1 MHILYIMDIIHD
13 NGYIMDM
20 QWTCISYSSV
30 SSLSKTGSGL
40 HVGNPPGG
48 PRWLCG
54 GSLEWNAVEAIAS
67 GRGAL
72 SHDRRHPLQTLRQ
85 NYAIAAA
92 TPWDFHGDLMEF
104 LMGLLGYM
112 MGYPPVMTNRLLL
125 KMAIYSEFSHYKR
138 WVSMAAA
145 MWNYQRPGCLMI
157 TENEPG
163 VEYCCEPTLYINW
176 GYTVVLCSFW
186 SKKSGPFSAD
196 GLFDSYLMRIGKN
209 WMMGTFT
216 GRRKALYLMVKKQWV
231 SCRFSRPIHWLSGWV
246 VYHPINH
253 SP

>member
-48 PRWLCG
+48 PRWMCG

-138 WVSMAAA
+138 WNFHCYV
-145 MWNYQRPGCLMI
+145 NIYQRVTCFHTTASRLRCSSLFEHNVSDVPFNPHFWGRNLASDVTPLQCIPLVFSIWMI
-157 TENEPG
+157 SQYNS
-163 VEYCCEPTLYINW
+163 YIDTWWQMQIVIQSIAIFNQ
-176 GYTVVLCSFW
+176 GAA
-186 SKKSGPFSAD
+186 PH
-196 GLFDSYLMRIGKN
+196 R
-209 WMMGTFT
+209 
-216 GRRKALYLMVKKQWV
+216 
-231 SCRFSRPIHWLSGWV
+231 
-246 VYHPINH
+246 
-253 SP
+253 